1 MTLKKWKIFFLSFF
15 REIFVYH
22 HTSLEFRA
30 KLFAAMISS
39 NKDNEE
45 CEYDVLQKIATQ
57 IYGNDE
63 YRVNILVHTT
73 KEYVNKILKNNS
85 LDIDHL
91 LLDIDKELKHHKR
104 FQSKINME
112 HLRSF
117 FACNGD
123 EDTTILQTR
132 ILEFFEN
139 QTKKVNT

>member
-1 MTLKKWKIFFLSFF
+1 MSLKTIKIFFLSFF

-30 KLFAAMISS
+30 KLFAAMIAS
-39 NKDNEE
+39 NKDNEA

-63 YRVNILVHTT
+63 YRVNIMVHTT

-91 LLDIDKELKHHKR
+91 LMDIDKEIRRHKR
-104 FQSKINME
+104 FKSKINME

-117 FACNGD
+117 YACNGD
-123 EDTTILQTR
+123 EETAILQTR

-139 QTKKVNT
+139 QTK

>member
-1 MTLKKWKIFFLSFF
+1 MSLKSIKIFFLSFF

-30 KLFAAMISS
+30 KLFAAMIAS
-39 NKDNEE
+39 NKDNES
-45 CEYDVLQKIATQ
+45 CEYEVLQKIATQ

-63 YRVNILVHTT
+63 YRVDILVRTT

-91 LLDIDKELKHHKR
+91 LLDIDRELKRHKR
-104 FQSKINME
+104 FKNKINLE

-123 EDTTILQTR
+123 EDTQILQTR
-132 ILEFFEN
+132 ILEFFESEAAVKN
-139 QTKKVNT
+139 